1 MRKYALIAAAFLLV
15 TNAHAEEV
23 RGLVVTPPAEANAPV
38 ILSAEQLARQQA
50 QQPAAPGQAAPQQP
64 LATNQAVNGTTVPPA
79 APQQP
84 QQQVQLTPEQ
94 QSAQQQAARQQ
105 QIAQQRQMA
114 AQQRQMAQQQRMQQQ
129 RMMQQQM
136 ARNMTPEQK
145 IAYKV
150 HEVKTK
156 IKMTLVNAILR

>member
-1 MRKYALIAAAFLLV
+1 VL
-15 TNAHAEEV
+15 
-23 RGLVVTPPAEANAPV
+23 PAP
-38 ILSAEQLARQQA
+38 
-50 QQPAAPGQAAPQQP
+50 
-64 LATNQAVNGTTVPPA
+64 
-79 APQQP
+79 P

-94 QSAQQQAARQQ
+94 QAAQQRQQ
-105 QIAQQRQMA
+105 QIAQQQRMA

-156 IKMTLVNAILR
+156 IKMKLVNAILR